1 MNIVD
6 LHPEHL
12 VDRERAGT
20 LSAADASRL
29 DAHRARCAVCAV
41 ERALA
46 DDFALEPDEDERARA
61 AALVTAMFE
70 RGAPLE
76 EQAPAP
82 PRAPA
87 RAWHWVVASS
97 ALHAA
102 LLLLAILVV
111 DPPAPAALDGGIPIE
126 LAILAPAPSV
136 SSDTGMPAELAADA
150 VAPSVAP
157 TRAEWARQP
166 AVAARS
172 SIVAIEPAVTPG
184 AAIAPEPT
192 SVPEPTASSAAERAR
207 IAAMLDPA
215 RVARGSFVFDGAP
228 STRGAPAPRALVDRG
243 PDAREIERRLGEGL
257 RIEAMTKRHTTRE
270 HPQLRRRSDGSHVY
284 AGSRFTAVIEPDGSV
299 VFQDRPAVA
308 TNGFSASGTF
318 DLTEAMM
325 GAAGQDPLRAERDWF
340 MRETEELRYRLE
352 LEHRRAESAA
362 GLRRLRGRL
371 SRVWST
377 TSRSAASRRRRIF
390 ALWDEAAE
398 DDLGREARRIIV
410 EFVREVL
417 PAGSEDA
424 YTEDELAR
432 LNASRESEQPFAPY

>member
-82 PRAPA
+82 PRARA

-102 LLLLAILVV
+102 LLLLAIL
-111 DPPAPAALDGGIPIE
+111 
-126 LAILAPAPSV
+126 APAPSV
-136 SSDTGMPAELAADA
+136 STDTGMPAELAADA

-157 TRAEWARQP
+157 TRAERARQP

-318 DLTEAMM
+318 DLTEAIM

-377 TSRSAASRRRRIF
+377 TSRSAASRRRRLF